1 MQISEQERQR
11 RSEAIRKAR
20 NSVRLEGVV
29 LDAEIEA
36 LNQRFI
42 DGDIDKAEHTRLIL
56 EHVGLSGA
64 TNTASVVEAVV

>member
-1 MQISEQERQR
+1 MIINEEERQQ
-11 RSEAIRKAR
+11 RSEAIRYAR

-42 DGDIDKAEHTRLIL
+42 NGEIDKAEHTRLIL
-56 EHVGLSGA
+56 EHVGLEDPGK
-64 TNTASVVEAVV
+64 TAA

>member
-1 MQISEQERQR
+1 MAITEMERQR
-11 RSEAIRKAR
+11 RIEAIRQAR

-42 DGDIDKAEHTRLIL
+42 DGEIDKAEHTRLIL
-56 EHVGLSGA
+56 AHVGLAGA
-64 TNTASVVEAVV
+64 VETAA

>member
-1 MQISEQERQR
+1 MHISEQERQR

-42 DGDIDKAEHTRLIL
+42 DGEIDKAEHTRLIL
-56 EHVGLSGA
+56 AHVGLA
-64 TNTASVVEAVV
+64 NAVEAAA

>member
-1 MQISEQERQR
+1 MHISEQERQR

-42 DGDIDKAEHTRLIL
+42 DGEIDKAEHTRLIL
-56 EHVGLSGA
+56 VHVGL
-64 TNTASVVEAVV
+64 ASAVEAAA

>member
-42 DGDIDKAEHTRLIL
+42 DGEISNEEHTRLGI
-56 EHVGLSGA
+56 EYIKAKH
-64 TNTASVVEAVV
+64 ASKAAAVA

>member
-1 MQISEQERQR
+1 MQISEQERQQ

-42 DGDIDKAEHTRLIL
+42 DGEIDKAEHTRLIL
-56 EHVGLSGA
+56 AHVGLA
-64 TNTASVVEAVV
+64 NAVEAAA

>member
-1 MQISEQERQR
+1 MQISEQERQQ

-42 DGDIDKAEHTRLIL
+42 DGEISSAEHTRLGI
-56 EHVGLSGA
+56 EYVKAKHSGELNKA
-64 TNTASVVEAVV
+64 A